1 MLQVRFLQVYN
12 SKEMMRRE
20 LELQRLNTGRENRV
34 ISVSQRLS
42 SHLFRYMGH
51 IGTGLIIGGVDTQGS
66 HLISVSPH
74 GNTMHLP
81 YITTGSGSLAA
92 MAIMET

>member
-1 MLQVRFLQVYN
+1 
-12 SKEMMRRE
+12 
-20 LELQRLNTGRENRV
+20 
-34 ISVSQRLS
+34 
-42 SHLFRYMGH
+42 MGH

-92 MAIMET
+92 MAIMETQFKENMTVSKSNLV